1 MVHLQD
7 EFESDAAGIYRRSV
21 MEMSVITDYKKSNR
35 IKQGAGIKMETEK
48 QCFKCKIKNIPLFQ
62 GIDGHYRCADCAGM
76 IFPRKAKQHR
86 KEEQNGN

>member
-1 MVHLQD
+1 
-7 EFESDAAGIYRRSV
+7 
-21 MEMSVITDYKKSNR
+21 ME
-35 IKQGAGIKMETEK
+35 AEK